1 MGEQEGRDRGL
12 YVLFIVLLVYV
23 VFFSGVAIWRFEN
36 FLYSDSGDLLLFE
49 QVVHNTGHGRPFY
62 NNFSN
67 QNHFGDHN
75 SLMLGVLAP
84 FSLIMPAPY
93 VLYIFTVLC
102 IAVSAIPVYLL
113 SRDSFRNSN
122 HALLLTGAYLMMP
135 AFLGQVYLSFH
146 EMNLVLPFLTFTF
159 YFFARERF
167 VPFVTVF
174 ALGLL
179 VKEDVA
185 LTLFM
190 FAPYAAIK
198 RRSLRWWLTPA
209 ILAPS
214 WFFLSIKVII
224 PHFNRNDTYALGLS
238 SFSNIGSSLSEIMT
252 NTVTRPLRTMELL
265 FRPENFRY
273 LFVLL
278 LPAGVV
284 LPLLSPEIIFIV
296 PSVVL
301 NMLAG
306 SQRFRFLTCI
316 TGADTVYIPRHMS
329 LMAAV
334 FIVLSLIYAVRRI
347 GSRYSGSGKTITTL
361 LLMAVLATTLYSSRF
376 IFIKYFY
383 TLDEQTARYS
393 PSAKAVKKLI
403 ALIPNDATVKS
414 NITVAN
420 HLYDRKEAYYPVTNP
435 KDSDYLI
442 ITTEDNGLLDFAQ
455 TAQIAYSYRLV
466 ASDDNISLYGK
477 KEKGPE

>member
-1 MGEQEGRDRGL
+1 MLMNEQEGRDRGL
-12 YVLFIVLLVYV
+12 YLLFVILLIYTLA
-23 VFFSGVAIWRFEN
+23 FSGVAIWRFEN
-36 FLYSDSGDLLLFE
+36 FLYGDSGDLLLFE
-49 QVVHNTGHGRPFY
+49 QVVHNTGHGRLFY

-84 FSLIMPAPY
+84 FSLVMPSPY

-113 SRDSFRNSN
+113 SRESFKNSN

-159 YFFARERF
+159 YFFVRERF
-167 VPFVTVF
+167 APFVTMF

-198 RRSLRWWLTPA
+198 RRSPRWWLTPA
-209 ILAPS
+209 ILAPA

-224 PHFNRNDTYALGLS
+224 PFFNKNDAYVLGLS
-238 SFSNIGSSLSEIMT
+238 SFSNIGSSLSEIVA

-265 FRPENFRY
+265 LRPENFRY

-278 LPAGVV
+278 APAGLI
-284 LPLLSPEIIFIV
+284 LPLLSPEIIFMI

-306 SQRFRFLTCI
+306 SQRFRVLTCI
-316 TGADTVYIPRHMS
+316 IDTDTVYIPRHMS
-329 LMAAV
+329 LMASV
-334 FIVLSLIYAVRRI
+334 FIFLALVYAIRRLS
-347 GSRYSGSGKTITTL
+347 SRYSVRCKNLTL
-361 LLMAVLATTLYSSRF
+361 LLVLAILAATLYNSRF
-376 IFIKYFY
+376 IFSRYFY
-383 TLDEQTARYS
+383 TLEEQTTRYS
-393 PSAKAVKKLI
+393 PSPQAVKKIL
-403 ALIPNDATVKS
+403 ALIPREATVKS
-414 NITVAN
+414 NITIAN
-420 HLYDRKEAYYPVTNP
+420 HLYDRKEAYYPVSSP
-435 KDSDYLI
+435 KESDYFI
-442 ITTEDNGLLDFAQ
+442 ITTVDGGQLDFSQ
-455 TAQIAYSYRLV
+455 TAQIAYGYRLL
-466 ASDDNISLYGK
+466 ASDENISLYVK
-477 KEKGPE
+477 K